1 LNGGALIYPPLN
13 HWLWLLSAF
22 LLGSCIG
29 SFLNV
34 VIYRLPLGLS
44 VNEPRRSFC
53 PHCKVPI
60 PLWLNLPLVSWL
72 WLRGKCK
79 ACGAPISFRYF
90 AVELLT
96 GALFAAVWAVFAPL
110 APVPVVVLLWAMLAL
125 LVAVSFI
132 DAEHMIIPVGLTW
145 AGTGLGLVACALWPQ
160 LPVLAGEA
168 GTWGLGLMQGGL
180 GWVAGFVGLGIV
192 VELGKLAFGK
202 KELKFAAPVEW
213 FLREPEADTDP
224 MCFVIDGQSTA
235 WWDIFY
241 RKTDRLLVEATD
253 IRVDGNSVGG
263 GMLTIREEEICLPD
277 GKVLRL
283 SKMKSLDGTATRT
296 VIPREA
302 MGMGDPH
309 LLGMI
314 GAFFGWTGVVFALF
328 SGCVLALI
336 AALIGRIGFGKP
348 LPFGPFLALGA
359 GVWLFGGWKLWAWY
373 VAFLTPF
380 GMP

>member
-1 LNGGALIYPPLN
+1 MNLPLN

-53 PHCKVPI
+53 PHCREAI
-60 PLWLNLPLVSWL
+60 PAWLNLPVVSWL
-72 WLRGKCK
+72 WLRGKCRS
-79 ACGAPISFRYF
+79 CGAAISFRYV

-96 GALFAAVWAVFAPL
+96 GLLFVAVWVLFAPL
-110 APVPVVVLLWAMLAL
+110 APVSVVGLLWVMLAL
-125 LVAVSFI
+125 TVAISFI
-132 DAEHMIIPVGLTW
+132 DAEHMIIPLRLTWTGTAVGLL
-145 AGTGLGLVACALWPQ
+145 AGALWPQ
-160 LPVLAGEA
+160 LPELAGVP
-168 GTWGLGLMQGGL
+168 GTWLRGLGQAGL

-202 KELKFAAPVEW
+202 RDLKFANPVAW
-213 FLREPEADTDP
+213 CLREPVGDQDP
-224 MCFVIDGQSTA
+224 MLFVIDGQETA
-235 WWDIFY
+235 WWDIFC

-253 IRVDGNSVGG
+253 IRVDGISVGG
-263 GMLTIREEEICLPD
+263 GQLTIQEEEICLPD
-277 GKVLRL
+277 GRVLRL
-283 SKMKSLDGTATRT
+283 EKMKSLDGTATGT

-314 GAFFGWTGVVFALF
+314 GAFFGWTGVIFTLF
-328 SGCVLALI
+328 SACVLALV
-336 AALIGRIGFGKP
+336 AALIGRIGFGRP

-359 GVWLFGGWKLWAWY
+359 GVWLFGGWKLFAWY
-373 VAFLTPF
+373 VEFLGPL
-380 GMP
+380 GLP

>member
-1 LNGGALIYPPLN
+1 MNGGALMYLPLT

-22 LLGSCIG
+22 LMGTCIG

-53 PHCKVPI
+53 PHCRQPI

-72 WLRGKCK
+72 WLRGQCRDCK
-79 ACGAPISFRYF
+79 KPISFRYF

-96 GALFAAVWAVFAPL
+96 GLLFVAAWVVLVPV
-110 APVPVVVLLWAMLAL
+110 APVAVVVLLWAMLAL
-125 LVAVSFI
+125 AVAVAFI
-132 DAEHMIIPVGLTW
+132 DAEHLIIPLGLTW
-145 AGTGLGLVACALWPQ
+145 TGTGIGLLACVVWPQ
-160 LPVLAGEA
+160 LPVMAGEP
-168 GTWGLGLMQGGL
+168 GPWWRGLLQGGL

-202 KELKFAAPVEW
+202 RELKFAEPVAW
-213 FLREPEADTDP
+213 CLREPEGDEDP
-224 MCFVIDGQSTA
+224 MCFVIADQATA

-253 IRVDGNSVGG
+253 IRVDGASVGSG
-263 GMLTIREEEICLPD
+263 TLTIREEEICLPD
-277 GKVLRL
+277 GKVLKL
-283 SKMKSLDGTATRT
+283 AKLKSLDGTATRT

-314 GAFFGWTGVVFALF
+314 GAFFGWSGVIFALF
-328 SGCVLALI
+328 SACLLALV

-348 LPFGPFLALGA
+348 LPFGPFLVLGA
-359 GVWLFGGWKLWAWY
+359 GIWLFGGWKLFAWY
-373 VAFLTPF
+373 VEFLTPL

>member
-1 LNGGALIYPPLN
+1 LD

-22 LLGSCIG
+22 LIGACIG

-34 VIYRLPLGLS
+34 AIYRLPLGLS
-44 VNEPRRSFC
+44 VNNPRRSFC
-53 PHCKVPI
+53 PHCREPI

-72 WLRGKCK
+72 WLRGKCQ
-79 ACGAPISFRYF
+79 ACKAPISFRYF

-96 GALFAAVWAVFAPL
+96 GLLFAGAWLVFAPV
-110 APVPVVVLLWAMLAL
+110 APVGVVLLLWAMLAL
-125 LVAVSFI
+125 LVTVSFI

-145 AGTGLGLVACALWPQ
+145 AGTGLGLLGCALWPH
-160 LPVLAGEA
+160 LPGLAGDVA
-168 GTWGLGLMQGGL
+168 GAGNWWRGVLQGGL

-202 KELKFAAPVEW
+202 KELKFESPVEW
-213 FLREPEADTDP
+213 SLREPEGDQDP
-224 MCFVIDGQSTA
+224 MCFMIDGEAIT
-235 WWDIFY
+235 WWDIFC

-253 IRVDGNSVGG
+253 IRVDGRSVGG
-263 GMLTIREEEICLPD
+263 GTLTIREEEILLPD

-283 SKMKSLDGTATRT
+283 AKLRSLDGTATRT

-314 GAFFGWTGVVFALF
+314 GAFCGWSGVIFTLF
-328 SGCVLALI
+328 CACVLALI
-336 AALIGRIGFGKP
+336 AALIGRIGFGRP
-348 LPFGPFLALGA
+348 LPFGPFLALG
-359 GVWLFGGWKLWAWY
+359 GGMWLFGGWKLFAWY
-373 VAFLTPF
+373 VEFLTPL
-380 GMP
+380 GLP